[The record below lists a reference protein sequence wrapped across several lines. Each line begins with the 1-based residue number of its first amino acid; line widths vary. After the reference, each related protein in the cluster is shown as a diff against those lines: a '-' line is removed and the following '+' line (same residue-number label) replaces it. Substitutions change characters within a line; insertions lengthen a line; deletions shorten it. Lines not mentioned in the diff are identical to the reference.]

1 MKRIAILVTLIATL
15 GSCTVIRQGEVG
27 VKRQLGK
34 VDYRPME
41 QGLRWYNP
49 FVTTIFR
56 VQVNTINMEVSVP
69 LPSRE
74 GLTIASEVSIL
85 YRVDRNEAPRIFDE
99 IGMQYERSVIMPVFR
114 SAVADVSSRFYAKD
128 MHSGE
133 RSSIEEQIRETM
145 MRVLGPKGFIIDNVL
160 LKTIILPTDLSRAI
174 EEKLRAEQ
182 EAQRMEFTKQREQ
195 LEAERSLIQA
205 EGEQK
210 AKIARAEGTK
220 RVAEIEA
227 EGEGNAILIRA
238 KAQAEA
244 NDKISSSLSQNVL
257 RNNQIE
263 AFKDLAKSG
272 NSKIIITDGK
282 TPLLGLPTN

>member
-160 LKTIILPTDLSRAI
+160 LKTIILPADLSRAI

-227 EGEGNAILIRA
+227 EGEGNAILTRA

>member
-1 MKRIAILVTLIATL
+1 MRKLAVMVTLIAIL

-41 QGLRWYNP
+41 QGLRFYNP

-56 VQVNTINMEVSVP
+56 MQVNTINMEVTVP

-85 YRVDRNEAPRIFDE
+85 YRVDRNEAPRVFDE
-99 IGMQYERSVIMPVFR
+99 IGMQYERTVIMPVFR
-114 SAVADVSSRFYAKD
+114 SAVSDVSARFYAKD

-133 RSSIEEQIRETM
+133 RSTIEEQIREGM
-145 MRVLGPKGFIIDNVL
+145 MQVLGPRGFIIDNVL
-160 LKTIILPTDLSRAI
+160 LKTISLPADLSRAI

-182 EAQRMEFTKQREQ
+182 EAQRMEFTKQRER

-210 AKIARAEGTK
+210 AKIAQAEGTK

-227 EGEGNAILIRA
+227 AGEANAILIRA
-238 KAQAEA
+238 EAQAEA
-244 NDKISSSLSQNVL
+244 NDKISNSLSPNVL

-263 AFKDLAKSG
+263 AFKELSKSG
-272 NSKIIITDGK
+272 NSKVIITDGK
-282 TPLLGLPTN
+282 TPLLGIPTN